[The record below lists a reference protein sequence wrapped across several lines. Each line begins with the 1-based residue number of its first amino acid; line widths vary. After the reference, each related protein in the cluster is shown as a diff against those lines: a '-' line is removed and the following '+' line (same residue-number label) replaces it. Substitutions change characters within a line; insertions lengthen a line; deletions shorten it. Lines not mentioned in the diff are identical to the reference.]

1 MYYRLNDLADPEY
14 PVGVRQCPMRALFGE
29 NVTVTGNALGVMVY

>member
-1 MYYRLNDLADPEY
+1 MKILTFN
-14 PVGVRQCPMRALFGE
+14 GVSSLSGTDSN